1 MLNRPEPWP
10 AVAPVHHCGRV
21 RVVSQNLPPPLAT
34 QRADRVQLRE
44 RAKTQTL
51 TAKNQNTN
59 VKSIELHALSKCT
72 VCRLC
77 YCPPDKTL
85 TCNKVTA

>member
-59 VKSIELHALSKCT
+59 VKSIEYMPCQNALCVGYVT
-72 VCRLC
+72 VHQT
-77 YCPPDKTL
+77 KH
-85 TCNKVTA
+85 